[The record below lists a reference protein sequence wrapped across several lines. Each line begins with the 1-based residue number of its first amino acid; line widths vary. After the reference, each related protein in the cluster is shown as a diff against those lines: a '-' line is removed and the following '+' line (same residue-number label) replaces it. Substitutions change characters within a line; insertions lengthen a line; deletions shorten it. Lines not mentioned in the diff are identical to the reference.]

1 MKKMWLI
8 TNATVLLS
16 LLQIIV
22 KIFVWLLS
30 QTNRLSDVKAPV
42 MYIYLGLVSSFV
54 IM

>member
-1 MKKMWLI
+1 MNKMCLI

-16 LLQIIV
+16 VLQIIV

-30 QTNRLSDVKAPV
+30 QTNRLADVKAPLIN
-42 MYIYLGLVSSFV
+42 IYLGFVSSFV